1 MGSCAT
7 MGTTTRASVSTS
19 LNDFVAKGMPS
30 ATAMSPRRT
39 SNPCDFRASYKKGRS
54 TALTKKAGA
63 FGGRCAFTPRIITGN
78 CLSRTSLTPPTGVL
92 RTFSISHRAW
102 RYRNRARDSSPP
114 SPIAST
120 VPSSSSNNRRAA
132 RRSPLVPTLDNV
144 TCSSRISIVISA
156 FRAGEPKLTLTMRF
170 IPAVLPPHSAVRQQ
184 RIVPWLREHPRD

>member
-102 RYRNRARDSSPP
+102 RYRNRARDSSPQVQ
-114 SPIAST
+114 SHQQSH
-120 VPSSSSNNRRAA
+120 
-132 RRSPLVPTLDNV
+132 LVPPIT
-144 TCSSRISIVISA
+144 A
-156 FRAGEPKLTLTMRF
+156 AQRAGRRWCQPLITS
-170 IPAVLPPHSAVRQQ
+170 PVRPGFQS
-184 RIVPWLREHPRD
+184 